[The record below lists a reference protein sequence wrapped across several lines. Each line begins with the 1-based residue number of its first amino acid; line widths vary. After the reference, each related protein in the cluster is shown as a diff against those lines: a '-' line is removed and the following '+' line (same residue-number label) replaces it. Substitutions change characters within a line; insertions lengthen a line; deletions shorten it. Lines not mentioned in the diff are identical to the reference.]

1 MSAEKRHSRGVWAK
15 PEIQEEERDLREV
28 LELMLETK
36 VKKLG
41 FPAISLRSPS

>member
-1 MSAEKRHSRGVWAK
+1 MNADKIAK
-15 PEIQEEERDLREV
+15 PEIEEEERDLKEV

-41 FPAISLRSPS
+41 IPAIRCVSLP